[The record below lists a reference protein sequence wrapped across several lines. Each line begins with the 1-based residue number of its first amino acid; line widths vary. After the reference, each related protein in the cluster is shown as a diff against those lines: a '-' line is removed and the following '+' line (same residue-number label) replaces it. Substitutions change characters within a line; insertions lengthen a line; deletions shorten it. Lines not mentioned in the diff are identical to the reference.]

1 MDATSPSP
9 DDEGLE
15 GLHNLIVD
23 KSKDPRQVQEVLK
36 DLKHRHEQIRLRREH
51 QNAGIRRTST
61 GIQVKQGAM
70 VLVKELDSALHL

>member
-23 KSKDPRQVQEVLK
+23 KSKDPRQVQEVHK
-36 DLKHRHEQIRLRREH
+36 DL
-51 QNAGIRRTST
+51 
-61 GIQVKQGAM
+61 
-70 VLVKELDSALHL
+70 